1 MGDFTIFGLP
11 VSLGT
16 MIYQAAIFTILVL
29 LLKRFVFKKLVNIM
43 ESRKEYIAN
52 QLQLSEKYKLEAEN
66 ALEEQY
72 QLLKESRKE
81 AIGILKHSE
90 QEAKLIVKDAKDE
103 AKKIIKEAKDE
114 ASYIRSQAFMQRSK
128 NKGA

>member
-29 LLKRFVFKKLVNIM
+29 LLKKFVFKKLVAVM

-52 QLQLSEKYKLEAEN
+52 QLQLSEKYKSDAER
-66 ALEEQY
+66 ALEEQNN
-72 QLLKESRKE
+72 QLKEARKE
-81 AIGILKHSE
+81 AIEILKHSE
-90 QEAKLIVKDAKDE
+90 QEAKLIVKDAKEE
-103 AKKIIKEAKDE
+103 AKQIIKEAKDE
-114 ASYIRSQAFMQRSK
+114 ALYIRSQAFKQRTQ